1 MTDFLQSSTC
11 KSGLRQPQ
19 LTRPCSCDPW
29 CYKNC
34 AKQRGFHPNVSKG
47 DPVGGLKIKANL
59 EERFGGAAISI
70 KCGAIWRQHMQFGL
84 PDWIVDCRFNNSSH
98 ISCCIGNPTICDVL
112 WINYTQPNW
121 TYYVPIVWE
130 GVVEA
135 FVQSHHQLVLN
146 CAETNFEHSQLRA
159 TRISRMHF
167 VFCRFPSPA
176 IAEVPET
183 NRLIVNDAP
192 QFSWVHVDE
201 WSLGP

>member
-84 PDWIVDCRFNNSSH
+84 PD
-98 ISCCIGNPTICDVL
+98 
-112 WINYTQPNW
+112 
-121 TYYVPIVWE
+121 
-130 GVVEA
+130 
-135 FVQSHHQLVLN
+135 
-146 CAETNFEHSQLRA
+146 
-159 TRISRMHF
+159 
-167 VFCRFPSPA
+167 
-176 IAEVPET
+176 
-183 NRLIVNDAP
+183 
-192 QFSWVHVDE
+192 
-201 WSLGP
+201 